1 MAKIAI
7 LGSSY
12 SAALI
17 DWRNKN
23 FDINDY
29 KDYDEY
35 FYEKVYLLF
44 FLYCL
49 NSPVL
54 QYDEHV
60 NIVNY

>member
-29 KDYDEY
+29 PINIGTTAAKFMTSPRIIRELKK
-35 FYEKVYLLF
+35 EGYL
-44 FLYCL
+44 
-49 NSPVL
+49 
-54 QYDEHV
+54 
-60 NIVNY
+60 

>member
-29 KDYDEY
+29 KDDNIA
-35 FYEKVYLLF
+35 KC
-44 FLYCL
+44 CL
-49 NSPVL
+49 
-54 QYDEHV
+54 D
-60 NIVNY
+60 ITD